1 MSELSHTI
9 RVVSKRT
16 GLSPHV
22 IRIWE
27 RRHGAV
33 TPTRTVTNRRLYS
46 EAAVDRLVLLRRATE
61 AGHSI
66 SQIARLGTEQ
76 LRQMVDAIPAEPLSS
91 HRTLPVV
98 DANTDFVV
106 ECLDAIRRLD
116 TQALEE
122 HLRLASI
129 ELGSHGL
136 LQRLAAPLAQRIGD
150 LWQSGEITAAHEHFA
165 SAVLRIFLGNLSRP
179 FSLPATAPT
188 VVVATPSGQLHELGA
203 VLVAAAA
210 SAHGWRVTYLGVSL
224 PAAEIAG
231 AAIKNRAKAVA
242 LSLVYPNDDP
252 NIAAE
257 LEALRRFLPGSVK
270 VVVGGRATRAY
281 AGAIER
287 SGSIRAGSIEDIYQ
301 ILDTV
306 RDSHTGNGSGH

>member
-27 RRHGAV
+27 RRYGAV
-33 TPTRTVTNRRLYS
+33 TPTRTETNRRLYS
-46 EAAVDRLVLLRRATE
+46 ETAVDRLMLLRRATE

-66 SQIARLGTEQ
+66 SHIARLDSAQ
-76 LRQMVDAIPAEPLSS
+76 LRQMVDAIPVENTAS
-91 HRTLPVV
+91 RRDLPVV
-98 DANTDFVV
+98 TADTDFVG
-106 ECLDAIRRLD
+106 ECLDAVRRLD
-116 TQALEE
+116 TQRLEE
-122 HLRLASI
+122 HLRAASI
-129 ELGSHGL
+129 ELGSQGL
-136 LQRLAAPLAQRIGD
+136 LHRLAAPLAQKLGE

-165 SAVLRIFLGNLSRP
+165 SAVLRVFLGNLSRP
-179 FSLPATAPT
+179 FSLPASAPT

-242 LSLVYPNDDP
+242 LSLVYPGDDP
-252 NIAAE
+252 NVGNE
-257 LEALRRFLPGSVK
+257 LEALRHFLPSQVK
-270 VVVGGRATRAY
+270 IIVGGRAMRAY

-287 SGSIRAGSIEDIYQ
+287 SGAIRANSIEDIYQ
-301 ILDTV
+301 ILDSV
-306 RDSHTGNGSGH
+306 RDGQNGNGNRH

>member
-27 RRHGAV
+27 RRYGAV
-33 TPTRTVTNRRLYS
+33 MPTRTETNRRLYS
-46 EAAVDRLVLLRRATE
+46 ETAVDRLLLLRRATE

-66 SQIARLGTEQ
+66 SHIARLENAQ
-76 LRQMVDAIPAEPLSS
+76 LQQMVDAMPVEPVIP
-91 HRTLPVV
+91 RRDLPVV
-98 DANTDFVV
+98 DANTDFVG
-106 ECLDAIRRLD
+106 ECLDAVRRLD

-122 HLRLASI
+122 HLRAASI
-129 ELGSHGL
+129 EMGSQGL
-136 LQRLAAPLAQRIGD
+136 LQKLAAPLAQKLGD
-150 LWQSGEITAAHEHFA
+150 LWQNGEITAAHEHFA
-165 SAVLRIFLGNLSRP
+165 SAVLRVFLGNLSRP

-188 VVVATPSGQLHELGA
+188 IVVTTPSGQLHELGA

-224 PAAEIAG
+224 PATEIAG

-242 LSLVYPNDDP
+242 LSLVYPSDDP
-252 NIAAE
+252 NLANE
-257 LEALRRFLPGSVK
+257 LEALRRFLPSHVK
-270 VVVGGRATRAY
+270 VIVGGRATHAYSRAIDRS
-281 AGAIER
+281 GAI
-287 SGSIRAGSIEDIYQ
+287 RANSIEDIYQ

-306 RDSHTGNGSGH
+306 RDSHNGNGH

>member
-1 MSELSHTI
+1 MAELSHTI

-27 RRHGAV
+27 RRYGAV
-33 TPTRTVTNRRLYS
+33 TPTRTITNRRLYS
-46 EAAVDRLVLLRRATE
+46 EAAVDRLTLLRRATE

-66 SQIARLGTEQ
+66 SQIASAGTDQ
-76 LRQMVDAIPAEPLSS
+76 LRQMVDAISIEPVVGR
-91 HRTLPVV
+91 RTLPVV
-98 DANTDFVV
+98 HADTDFVG
-106 ECLDAIRRLD
+106 ECLDSIRRLD

-122 HLRLASI
+122 HLRAASI
-129 ELGSHGL
+129 ELGSQGV
-136 LQRLAAPLAQRIGD
+136 LQKLAAPLAQRIGE
-150 LWQSGEITAAHEHFA
+150 LWQGGEITAAHEHFA
-165 SAVLRIFLGNLSRP
+165 SAVLRVFLGNLSRP

-188 VVVATPSGQLHELGA
+188 VIVATPSGQLHELGA

-242 LSLVYPNDDP
+242 LSLVYPSDDP
-252 NIAAE
+252 NIPGE
-257 LEALRRFLPGSVK
+257 LDALRRFLPSSVK
-270 VVVGGRATRAY
+270 VIVGGRATRAY
-281 AGAIER
+281 ATAIDR
-287 SGSIRAGSIEDIYQ
+287 SGGTRASSIEDIYA
-301 ILDTV
+301 ILDSI
-306 RDSHTGNGSGH
+306 RDSNTGTKSGR